1 MELVEVE
8 GLVVFGWVLVFTPL
22 CLDVARSIQRITDSI
37 HIKITYQLGFQ
48 KLWNVNDDAGD
59 NDR

>member
-1 MELVEVE
+1 MELVQVE
-8 GLVVFGWVLVFTPL
+8 GLVVFGWVFV
-22 CLDVARSIQRITDSI
+22 RRIQRITDSI

-48 KLWNVNDDAGD
+48 KLWNVKDDAGD